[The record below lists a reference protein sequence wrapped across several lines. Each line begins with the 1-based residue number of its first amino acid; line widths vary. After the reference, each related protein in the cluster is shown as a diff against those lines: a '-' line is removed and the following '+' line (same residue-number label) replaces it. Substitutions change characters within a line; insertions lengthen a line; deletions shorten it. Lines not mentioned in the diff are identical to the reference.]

1 MDQLND
7 KNRFRHGILVAIG
20 LVFTIIAFSVIF
32 GFYNPNLQNLGIRP
46 RVMKGITGIFTAPL
60 LHGDINHLLSNAFPL
75 LFAIPGLFY
84 FHYKNAVP
92 VLVVIYLLS
101 GFWVWLTGRDAVH
114 LGASGVVF
122 GLLSFLFFAG
132 LFQKNRAGFAVAAVI
147 LFLYGIPVI
156 TGFFPSPGIS
166 FEAHIS
172 GATAGLFMAAYISFD
187 RWQNKKEKKENINQ
201 RVDSTSSEE
210 LTFIYTYHPKDESE
224 DKVSG

>member
-1 MDQLND
+1 MSLPND
-7 KNRFRHGILVAIG
+7 KTRFRHGLFVAIAIVFTLVA
-20 LVFTIIAFSVIF
+20 FAVIN
-32 GFYNPNLQNLGIRP
+32 GFYNQDLHNLGIRP
-46 RVMKGITGIFTAPL
+46 RTITGILGIFTAPL
-60 LHGDINHLLSNAFPL
+60 LHGDFNHLLSNSFPL

-84 FHYKNAVP
+84 FHYKNALP

-132 LFQKNRAGFAVAAVI
+132 LFQKNRSGFAVAAVI

-156 TGFFPSPGIS
+156 TGFIPSPGIS

-172 GATAGLFMAAYISFD
+172 GATAGLFMAAYISID
-187 RWQNKKEKKENINQ
+187 RWQGRKKKENRNNN
-201 RVDSTSSEE
+201 VNSTAYEE
-210 LTFIYTYHPKDESE
+210 MTFIYQYRPKDESE
-224 DKVSG
+224 KNISG